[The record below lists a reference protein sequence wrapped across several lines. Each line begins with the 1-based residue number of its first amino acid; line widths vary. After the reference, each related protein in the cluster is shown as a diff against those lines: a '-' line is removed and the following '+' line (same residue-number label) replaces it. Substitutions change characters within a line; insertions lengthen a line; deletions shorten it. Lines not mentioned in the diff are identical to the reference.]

1 MCDLP
6 LSEDMAMKYHAKIKN
21 IIRVFK
27 VQMKDYCL
35 KDKVRSIQDQLQR
48 IKICHAN
55 RRRQREHREQNKQY
69 REEFFQKIK
78 TADNTP
84 CTEENRNAKT
94 ELYSEEHQ
102 PEQLDSQKAGFNKES
117 LLSILS
123 KSQECIQME
132 HLKIMNT
139 NMMLEICSN
148 ELQIAIKEQKT
159 DMQTV
164 QEKISNILQQINKQ
178 KLLLFNNFQNIT
190 KGFNEQKQALE
201 AQTSLNT
208 TELKSN
214 L

>member
-27 VQMKDYCL
+27 VQMKDYSL

-84 CTEENRNAKT
+84 STEENRNAKT
-94 ELYSEEHQ
+94 DLYSEDPQ
-102 PEQLDSQKAGFNKES
+102 VEQVEQQESQKQG
-117 LLSILS
+117 L
-123 KSQECIQME
+123 
-132 HLKIMNT
+132 
-139 NMMLEICSN
+139 
-148 ELQIAIKEQKT
+148 
-159 DMQTV
+159 D
-164 QEKISNILQQINKQ
+164 
-178 KLLLFNNFQNIT
+178 
-190 KGFNEQKQALE
+190 
-201 AQTSLNT
+201 
-208 TELKSN
+208 
-214 L
+214 